1 MIYTMIRRH
10 LMLFW
15 GVSDANL
22 DGWSWSFE
30 QHIRIWHANH
40 SFHIRI
46 YYIDFTQKCMH
57 FWDLKWKMNSK
68 SFSWTICICTFKSHP
83 LVKFLP
89 HWSQL
94 VITTESF
101 CFMNSC
107 YMCNCVIF
115 ATLITFVF
123 FKILHGHFQYALFKI
138 VLSMMSLIDSYA
150 WDLVLIF
157 SISWTFCLCTFKLN
171 DLAKNFPHWV

>member
-1 MIYTMIRRH
+1 MP
-10 LMLFW
+10 FW
-15 GVSDANL
+15 MNGPGSLNSTFVSDML
-22 DGWSWSFE
+22 ITVFISEFTT
-30 QHIRIWHANH
+30 
-40 SFHIRI
+40 
-46 YYIDFTQKCMH
+46 DFTQKCMH
-57 FWDLKWKMNSK
+57 FLRFKIQK
-68 SFSWTICICTFKSHP
+68 WTICLCTFKYHP
-83 LVKFLP
+83 LVKILP

-94 VITTESF
+94 VITMESF

-107 YMCNCVIF
+107 NMCNYVIF

-171 DLAKNFPHWV
+171 DLAKIFLHWV